1 MIYFIF
7 LIGLETTTM
16 DAIGDETTTL
26 DVDTT
31 TSNDEGDLFSSIPI
45 FI

>member
-1 MIYFIF
+1 MIYFIS
-7 LIGLETTTM
+7 LIEVETTTM

-31 TSNDEGDLFSSIPI
+31 TTNDKGDLFSSIPT